1 MNFSLFQFWVLGL
14 LNTTILYI
22 QEEIQILLMNYNGN
36 LDSENSYDS
45 KGRLGS
51 DKINKLNKTYL

>member
-1 MNFSLFQFWVLGL
+1 M
-14 LNTTILYI
+14 TILYI

-51 DKINKLNKTYL
+51 DNHGPTLGPPCIIEEYSKFPLIPLKV